1 MKHAYFFLNGAWAI
15 ALVVLGWGNYWLTDL
30 SLLVGGI
37 YTGHILT
44 ELLNDPSD

>member
-1 MKHAYFFLNGAWAI
+1 MRHAYLILVSAWAI
-15 ALVVLGWGNYWLTDL
+15 ALIVFGWGHYWLTDL

-44 ELLNDPSD
+44 ELLNDPSE